1 MSKKILV
8 DASYKEDIR
17 VALLDSNTLEDIDF
31 ENTAKKQYKG
41 NIYLGKITR
50 VEPSL
55 QSVFVE
61 YGFDKQGFLPFSE
74 IHYDYFQI
82 PVEDKENLAKAIEA
96 EIALSTRKNESS
108 EENDDSNRKQ
118 EGKKWESED
127 DSVKRA
133 EELALAFA
141 REEGYIAENAS
152 QSTSKDAKEEKQ
164 EEQQV
169 SYYNA
174 SSEDVDIK
182 QITANFYSK
191 YKINE
196 VLKRNQIILVQVNK
210 EERGNKGSALTTYI
224 SLAGRYCVYMPNTS
238 GSGGVSKRIDSWQ
251 ERKRLKDILKNIS
264 VEQKGSLILRTASI
278 GCEQNHIESDFIFLK
293 KLWAKITEKTI
304 SSTAPSLIYE
314 ESNIVIRSIRDMYS
328 NQLEQILVEGQE
340 AYKSVKEFIDAL
352 DPENSSKVIKYSG
365 EKPIF
370 NQYKIDRQIDGLFE
384 NQVHLPS
391 GGSIVIQQ
399 TEALI
404 SIDVNS
410 GKATRERSIEETAY
424 RTNLEAAREVARQL
438 RLRDLSGLV
447 VIDFIDMREI
457 RNRKNVE
464 NELRELLKKDRAST
478 QVGRISMF
486 GLLEMSRQ
494 RLKNSFFESSSIV
507 CPHCKGS
514 GFIRSHMVASV
525 WVLREIESRISSG
538 SIKEIRVTLNMD
550 IAHFILN
557 KLREKVIGLE
567 KKYQADVFIIGS
579 NRMLVG
585 NCEFN
590 VVKRKED
597 GKSLENQ
604 TDEVSISDLYQEQP
618 AIQKQPVENLPLS
631 NSNDEEENFNK
642 PSLNS
647 GQNPNFNRNKNQKF
661 RHGGGDRKRFDNKR
675 NSGSFRNNNQ
685 NNGNNE
691 KSFGEKNFQ
700 KPFFEQENT
709 KPSEDFASKNSSFEA
724 ISKNKE
730 PNQEKSKLMGLWKKF
745 TG

>member
-1 MSKKILV
+1 MSGIL
-8 DASYKEDIR
+8 E
-17 VALLDSNTLEDIDF
+17 E
-31 ENTAKKQYKG
+31 
-41 NIYLGKITR
+41 
-50 VEPSL
+50 
-55 QSVFVE
+55 
-61 YGFDKQGFLPFSE
+61 
-74 IHYDYFQI
+74 
-82 PVEDKENLAKAIEA
+82 
-96 EIALSTRKNESS
+96 
-108 EENDDSNRKQ
+108 EEN
-118 EGKKWESED
+118 ED
-127 DSVKRA
+127 DSLKRA

-141 REEGYIAENAS
+141 REEGYIAENAP
-152 QSTSKDAKEEKQ
+152 QTTQEAKEEKQ
-164 EEQQV
+164 EEQNNHHHNNQ
-169 SYYNA
+169 NN
-174 SSEDVDIK
+174 EEVDIK

-238 GSGGVSKRIDSWQ
+238 GSGGVSKRIDDWQ

-278 GCEQNHIESDFIFLK
+278 GCEQNHVESDFIFLK

-328 NQLEQILVEGQE
+328 NQLEQILVEGE
-340 AYKSVKEFIDAL
+340 DAYKSVKEFIDAL
-352 DPENSSKVIKYSG
+352 DPENSRKVIKYSG

-384 NQVHLPS
+384 NQIHLPS

-438 RLRDLSGLV
+438 KLRDLSGLV

-464 NELRELLKKDRAST
+464 NELRDLLKKDRAST

-538 SIKEIRVTLNMD
+538 FVKEIRVTLNMD

-557 KLREKVIGLE
+557 KLREKIVDLE
-567 KKYQADVFIIGS
+567 KKYQADIFIIGS

-585 NCEFN
+585 TFEFN
-590 VVKRKED
+590 AVKRKED
-597 GKSLENQ
+597 GKNLENQ
-604 TDEVSISDLYQEQP
+604 ADEVSISDLYQQKPDLQEQS
-618 AIQKQPVENLPLS
+618 IESTPVAS
-631 NSNDEEENFNK
+631 NNEEEENFNK

-647 GQNPNFNRNKNQKF
+647 AHPTQNSNFGRNRNNKF
-661 RHGGGDRKRFDNKR
+661 RNNNNGGDRKRFDNKKGP
-675 NSGSFRNNNQ
+675 NGFRNNNQ
-685 NNGNNE
+685 NRNNE
-691 KSFGEKNFQ
+691 KSFGEKNFGEKNFQ
-700 KPFFEQENT
+700 KPFFEQENS
-709 KPSEDFASKNSSFEA
+709 KPVEDVAQKDTASVQPHKEA
-724 ISKNKE
+724 D
-730 PNQEKSKLMGLWKKF
+730 KSKLMGLWKKF